1 MKVTKHL
8 FIAFVLA
15 ALTLTACHNDDEKP
29 GFNTLPEGAV
39 HITADIEGVQ
49 TRAPQ
54 LDADGEGSFEPTDE
68 WGMYTF
74 TGDATSPAYSNKNI
88 TYKADNSNPLYWK
101 DLSETEAVTFS
112 AYYPRITE
120 TIVDPAA
127 YMYMPQILN
136 NADDL
141 LHATA
146 TASKGETVALT
157 FKHLMHRL
165 VVKLIAGEG
174 MIGADL
180 SSALINSATKD
191 NAPTMFSGVEV
202 NLLTGAVNYSSATGA
217 VAFSNEGSG
226 YADWKVAPQDLTAGA
241 EWLRIKVGDDTWYY
255 NVPADLNTAEPGN
268 QTRLE
273 SGKRLTLNLTLKKDQ
288 QTGKTEVELTASEIS
303 GWGDGGTITDE
314 VAIGGATSGVT
325 TYEALLAALKT
336 GGTSADAPT
345 LITLG
350 SDITI
355 PAGGDLFNTPSMTD
369 NGYFKIDGGGHTLTW
384 EQGSYYF
391 LGNANPTDDAVYI
404 ELANINLV
412 QQDMYMG
419 AVICMY
425 NGKITLSGNVTLNGG
440 GMIMVYGKESVLEL
454 GDGCELSYATG
465 SSLCASIVNGATLV
479 LNGGTTAVGAYIE
492 LTCNLAS
499 LVSYPLISV
508 PKALTGD
515 VHLYLGLPG
524 VTPIAQGIGGYQLT
538 QTDCD
543 WLKVNP
549 ESVVSLYGE
558 QTRKYGD
565 KFELYLA
572 SENGQIK
579 LRRKNL
585 PSGISG
591 NIDMTGMIAEEAKA
605 AIEDALDAEFTE
617 LKLTGELSK
626 IGMGGNWGT
635 FANNP
640 RITKCDLSGVTGWGT
655 PATLPER
662 AFLNCTA
669 LQGVVLP
676 NDVQVIGV
684 NAFYGCASLTAVN
697 LLQVTRIEQ
706 GAFRGCASL
715 EALTLDN
722 VAAIGLEAFFG
733 CASLQALE
741 LPKCTKF
748 ANYIV
753 TGCSSLTRIEVT
765 AVGNI
770 VHIEEDDRDIEHY
783 AVFHNRTP
791 VHSGENAFNPAKCD
805 LMLNAD
811 KHPDTG
817 AALPKATANGE
828 WTIGA
833 NAHFM
838 KWKSI
843 AFQQ

>member
-1 MKVTKHL
+1 MMKNNLFLLALATLLLVSCNKDKGNHL
-8 FIAFVLA
+8 E
-15 ALTLTACHNDDEKP
+15 DDD
-29 GFNTLPEGAV
+29 NV
-39 HITADIEGVQ
+39 VQITASIDGTADGGTVSAG
-49 TRAPQ
+49 RATV
-54 LDADGEGSFEPTDE
+54 DNDGEGTFDPGDT
-68 WGMYTF
+68 WGLYAYT
-74 TGDATSPAYSNKNI
+74 TEGDYMNANTE
-88 TYKADNSNPLYWK
+88 YKYEETILYWK

-112 AYYPRITE
+112 AHYPRITE
-120 TIVDPAA
+120 EIADPAA
-127 YMYMPQILN
+127 YIYKPWN
-136 NADDL
+136 HTDDL

-165 VVKLIAGEG
+165 VVNLIAGDGMEG
-174 MIGADL
+174 VDL
-180 SSALINSATKD
+180 SSALINSAARD
-191 NAPTMFSGVEV
+191 GMPTMLLGVEV
-202 NLLTGAVNYSSATGA
+202 NLLTGAESYNSTTDGINL
-217 VAFSNEGSG
+217 SNGFNG
-226 YADWKVAPQDLTAGA
+226 NADWIVAPQDLTAGE
-241 EWLRIKVGDDTWYY
+241 EWLKITVSKDGNEDVWYY
-255 NVPADLNTAEPGN
+255 HVPADLNTAEPGN

-303 GWGDGGTITDE
+303 GWGDGGTVTDE
-314 VAIGGATSGVT
+314 VAIGGAASGVT

-345 LITLG
+345 LVTLG

-355 PAGGDLFNTPSMTD
+355 PAGGDYNTPSMTD

-384 EQGSYYF
+384 EQGSCYF
-391 LGNANPTDDAVYI
+391 LGNVNPTANAVYI
-404 ELANINLV
+404 EFANINLV
-412 QQDMYMG
+412 QQDVYMG

-425 NGKITLSGNVTLNGG
+425 NGKITLSGNVTLNGD
-440 GMIMVYGKESVLEL
+440 GMIMAVGKEAALEL
-454 GDGCELSYATG
+454 GDGCELSYETG

-479 LNGGTTAVGAYIE
+479 LNGGTTAAGAYIE

-524 VTPIAQGIGGYQLT
+524 VIPIAQGTGGYQLT

-572 SENGQIK
+572 SKDSQIK

-591 NIDMTGMIAEEAKA
+591 NINMTGMTAEEAKA

-655 PATLPER
+655 PVTLPER
-662 AFLNCTA
+662 AFLNCPA
-669 LQGVVLP
+669 LQEVVLP
-676 NDVQVIGV
+676 NDVQVIGE

-697 LLQVTRIEQ
+697 LSQVTRIEQ
-706 GAFRGCASL
+706 RAFRGCTSL

-733 CASLQALE
+733 CVSLQTLK

-765 AVGNI
+765 AAGNI
-770 VHIEEDDRDIEHY
+770 VHIEDGDDIEHY
-783 AVFHNRTP
+783 GVFDNRTS

-805 LMLNAD
+805 LVLNAD

-817 AALPKATANGE
+817 VALPKATANGE
-828 WTIGA
+828 WTI
-833 NAHFM
+833 FM

-843 AFQQ
+843 TFQQ

>member
-1 MKVTKHL
+1 MKTAKHL
-8 FIAFVLA
+8 VVAIGLITLA
-15 ALTLTACHNDDEKP
+15 LTACHNDDEIP
-29 GFNTLPEGAV
+29 GINTLPEGAV
-39 HITADIEGVQ
+39 HITTDIEGVQ

-54 LDADGEGSFEPTDE
+54 LDDDGAGSFEPTDE

-74 TGDATSPAYSNKNI
+74 TGDATSPTYSNENI

-101 DLSETEAVTFS
+101 DLSETETVTFS
-112 AYYPRITE
+112 AYYLRITDE
-120 TIVDPAA
+120 IADPTA
-127 YMYMPQILN
+127 YLYVPEAWKYN
-136 NADDL
+136 KDDL

-174 MIGADL
+174 MAGADL

-202 NLLTGAVNYSSATGA
+202 NLLTGAVDYGSATGA
-217 VAFSNEGSG
+217 VALSNGGSG
-226 YADWKVAPQDLTAGA
+226 YADWKVAPQDLSAGA
-241 EWLRIKVGDDTWYY
+241 EWLKITVGEDVWYY
-255 NVPADLNTAEPGN
+255 NVPADLNTADPGN

-273 SGKRLTLNLTLKKDQ
+273 SGKRLTLKLTLKKDQ

-303 GWGDGGTITDE
+303 GWGDGGTVTDE
-314 VAIGGATSGVT
+314 VAIGGAASGVT

-336 GGTSADAPT
+336 GGASADAPT
-345 LITLG
+345 LVTLG

-355 PAGGDLFNTPSMTD
+355 PAGGDYNTPSMTD

-391 LGNANPTDDAVYI
+391 LGNINTINDAVYI
-404 ELANINLV
+404 EFANINLV
-412 QQDMYMG
+412 QQDLYMG

-440 GMIMVYGKESVLEL
+440 SMIMAVGKEAVLEL
-454 GDGCELSYATG
+454 GDGCELSYETG
-465 SSLCASIVNGATLV
+465 SSLCASVVNGATLV
-479 LNGGTTAVGAYIE
+479 LNGGTTVAGAYIE
-492 LTCNLAS
+492 LTCNLSS
-499 LVSYPLISV
+499 LVPYPLISV
-508 PKALTGD
+508 SKALTGD
-515 VHLYLGLPG
+515 VHLRLGLSS
-524 VTPIAQGIGGYQLT
+524 VTPIAQGTGGYQLT
-538 QTDCD
+538 EADCD
-543 WLKVNP
+543 RLKVNP

-558 QTRKYGD
+558 QVRVYGD

-572 SENGQIK
+572 SEDSQIK

-591 NIDMTGMIAEEAKA
+591 NIDVTGMTVEEAKA
-605 AIEDALDAEFTE
+605 AIENALDAEFTE

-640 RITKCDLSGVTGWGT
+640 RITKCDLSRVTGWGT

-662 AFLNCTA
+662 TFLNCTA
-669 LQGVVLP
+669 LQEVLLP

-697 LLQVTRIEQ
+697 LSQVTRIEQ
-706 GAFRGCASL
+706 RAFRGCVLL

-733 CASLQALE
+733 CASLQTLK
-741 LPKCTKF
+741 LPKCTKL

-765 AVGNI
+765 AAGNI

-805 LMLNAD
+805 LVLNAD

-828 WTIGA
+828 WTITA
-833 NAHFM
+833 DAHFM

-843 AFQQ
+843 TFQQ

>member
-1 MKVTKHL
+1 MKTTKHL
-8 FIAFVLA
+8 LA
-15 ALTLTACHNDDEKP
+15 AIGLIALALVACHNDDEMS
-29 GFNTLPEGAV
+29 GINTLPEGAV
-39 HITADIEGVQ
+39 HVTAGIEEVQ

-54 LDADGEGSFEPTDE
+54 LDADGAGSFDPADE

-74 TGDATSPAYSNKNI
+74 TGDVLSPTYSNENI
-88 TYKADNSNPLYWK
+88 TYKADNSNPLYWR
-101 DLSETEAVTFS
+101 DLSETETVTFS

-120 TIVDPAA
+120 TIDNPAA
-127 YMYMPQILN
+127 YMYMPQAWN
-136 NADDL
+136 HTDDL
-141 LHATA
+141 LHAIA

-165 VVKLIAGEG
+165 VVNLITGDG
-174 MIGADL
+174 MEGADL
-180 SSALINSATKD
+180 SSALINSSAKD
-191 NAPTMFSGVEV
+191 NTATMFACVEV
-202 NLLTGAVNYSSATGA
+202 NLLNGAVNYDRVSDAVMLSNGGA
-217 VAFSNEGSG
+217 AKS
-226 YADWKVAPQDLTAGA
+226 DWKVAPQDLTAGA
-241 EWLRIKVGDDTWYY
+241 EWLRIKVGEDTWYY
-255 NVPADLNTAEPGN
+255 SVPAKLNNNPDHP
-268 QTRLE
+268 TRLE
-273 SGKRLTLNLTLKKDQ
+273 SGKRLTLNLMLKKDQ

-314 VAIGGATSGVT
+314 VVIGGATSGVT

-345 LITLG
+345 LVTLSG
-350 SDITI
+350 DITI
-355 PAGGDLFNTPSMTD
+355 PAGGDYNTPSMTN

-384 EQGSYYF
+384 EKGSYYF
-391 LGNANPTDDAVYI
+391 LGNVNTTDDAVYI
-404 ELANINLV
+404 ELGNINLV
-412 QQDMYMG
+412 QQDLYMG

-425 NGKITLSGNVTLNGG
+425 NGKIALSGNVTLNGG
-440 GMIMVYGKESVLEL
+440 DMIMVVGKESVLEL
-454 GDGCELSYATG
+454 GDGSELSYATG
-465 SSLCASIVNGATLV
+465 SSLCASVMNGATLV
-479 LNGGTTAVGAYIE
+479 LNGGTTATETYID
-492 LTCNLAS
+492 LGYNLAS

-508 PKALTGD
+508 SKALTGD
-515 VHLYLGLPG
+515 VHLRLGLSG
-524 VTPIAQGIGGYQLT
+524 VTPIAQGTGGYQLT

-543 WLKVNP
+543 RLKVNP

-558 QTRKYGD
+558 QMRKYGD

-572 SENGQIK
+572 SEDSQIK

-591 NIDMTGMIAEEAKA
+591 NIDMTGMTAEGVKS
-605 AIEDALDAEFTE
+605 AIEDALDAEYTE

-640 RITKCDLSGVTGWGT
+640 RITKCDLSEVTGWGT

-662 AFLNCTA
+662 TFLNCTA
-669 LQGVVLP
+669 LQEVVLP

-684 NAFYGCASLTAVN
+684 NAFYGCAALTTVN
-697 LLQVTRIEQ
+697 LSQVTRIEQ
-706 GAFRGCASL
+706 RAFRGCTSL

-722 VAAIGLEAFFG
+722 VVAIDLEAFFG

-765 AVGNI
+765 AAGNI
-770 VHIEEDDRDIEHY
+770 VGIEDDDDIEHY
-783 AVFHNRTP
+783 GVFHNRTP
-791 VHSGENAFNPAKCD
+791 VHSGENAFNSAKCD
-805 LMLNAD
+805 LVLNAD
-811 KHPDTG
+811 KHPDAG
-817 AALPKATANGE
+817 VALPKATANGE

-833 NAHFM
+833 DAHFM

-843 AFQQ
+843 TFQQ

>member
-1 MKVTKHL
+1 MN
-8 FIAFVLA
+8 A
-15 ALTLTACHNDDEKP
+15 
-29 GFNTLPEGAV
+29 NTE
-39 HITADIEGVQ
+39 
-49 TRAPQ
+49 
-54 LDADGEGSFEPTDE
+54 
-68 WGMYTF
+68 
-74 TGDATSPAYSNKNI
+74 
-88 TYKADNSNPLYWK
+88 YKYEETILYWK

-112 AYYPRITE
+112 AHYPRITE
-120 TIVDPAA
+120 EIADPAA
-127 YMYMPQILN
+127 YIYKPWN
-136 NADDL
+136 HTDDL

-165 VVKLIAGEG
+165 VVNLIAGDG
-174 MIGADL
+174 MDGVDL
-180 SSALINSATKD
+180 SSALINSAARD
-191 NAPTMFSGVEV
+191 GMPTMLLGVEV
-202 NLLTGAVNYSSATGA
+202 NLLTGAVSYNSTTDGINL
-217 VAFSNEGSG
+217 SNGFNG
-226 YADWKVAPQDLTAGA
+226 NADWIVAPQDLTAGE
-241 EWLRIKVGDDTWYY
+241 EWLKITVSKDGNEDVWYY
-255 NVPADLNTAEPGN
+255 HVPADLNTAEPGN

-303 GWGDGGTITDE
+303 GWGDGGTVTDE
-314 VAIGGATSGVT
+314 VAIGGAASGVT

-345 LITLG
+345 LVTLG

-355 PAGGDLFNTPSMTD
+355 PAGGDYNTPSMTD

-384 EQGSYYF
+384 EQGSCYF
-391 LGNANPTDDAVYI
+391 LGNVNPTANAVYI
-404 ELANINLV
+404 EFANINLV
-412 QQDMYMG
+412 QQDVYMG

-425 NGKITLSGNVTLNGG
+425 NGKITLSGNVTLNGD
-440 GMIMVYGKESVLEL
+440 GMIMAVGKEAALEL
-454 GDGCELSYATG
+454 GDGCELSYETG

-479 LNGGTTAVGAYIE
+479 LNGGTTAAGAYIE

-524 VTPIAQGIGGYQLT
+524 VIPIAQGTGGYQLT

-572 SENGQIK
+572 SKDSQIK

-591 NIDMTGMIAEEAKA
+591 NINMTGMTAEEAKA

-655 PATLPER
+655 PVTLPER
-662 AFLNCTA
+662 AFLNCPA
-669 LQGVVLP
+669 LQEVVLP
-676 NDVQVIGV
+676 NDVQVIGE

-697 LLQVTRIEQ
+697 LSQVTRIEQ
-706 GAFRGCASL
+706 RAFRGCTSL

-733 CASLQALE
+733 CVSLQTLK

-765 AVGNI
+765 AAGNI
-770 VHIEEDDRDIEHY
+770 VHIEDGDDIEHY
-783 AVFHNRTP
+783 GVFDNRTS

-805 LMLNAD
+805 LVLNAD

-817 AALPKATANGE
+817 VALPKATANGE
-828 WTIGA
+828 WTI
-833 NAHFM
+833 FM

-843 AFQQ
+843 TFQQ

>member
-1 MKVTKHL
+1 MMKNNLFLLALATLLLVSCNKDKGNHL
-8 FIAFVLA
+8 E
-15 ALTLTACHNDDEKP
+15 DDD
-29 GFNTLPEGAV
+29 NV
-39 HITADIEGVQ
+39 VQITASIDGTADGGTVSAG
-49 TRAPQ
+49 RATV
-54 LDADGEGSFEPTDE
+54 DNDGEGTFDPGDT
-68 WGMYTF
+68 WGLYAYT
-74 TGDATSPAYSNKNI
+74 TEGDYMNANTE
-88 TYKADNSNPLYWK
+88 YKYEETILYWK

-112 AYYPRITE
+112 AHYPRITE
-120 TIVDPAA
+120 EIADPAA
-127 YMYMPQILN
+127 YIYKPWN
-136 NADDL
+136 HTDDL

-165 VVKLIAGEG
+165 VVNLIAGDGMEG
-174 MIGADL
+174 VDL
-180 SSALINSATKD
+180 SSALINSAARD
-191 NAPTMFSGVEV
+191 GMPTMLLGVEV
-202 NLLTGAVNYSSATGA
+202 NLLTGAVSYNSTTDGINL
-217 VAFSNEGSG
+217 SNGFNG
-226 YADWKVAPQDLTAGA
+226 NADWIVAPQDLTAGE
-241 EWLRIKVGDDTWYY
+241 EWLKITVSKDGNEDVWYY
-255 NVPADLNTAEPGN
+255 HVPADLNTAEPGN

-303 GWGDGGTITDE
+303 GWGDGGTVTDE
-314 VAIGGATSGVT
+314 VAIGGAASGVT

-345 LITLG
+345 LVTLG

-355 PAGGDLFNTPSMTD
+355 PAGGDYNTPSMTD

-384 EQGSYYF
+384 EQGSCYF
-391 LGNANPTDDAVYI
+391 LGNVNPTANAVYI
-404 ELANINLV
+404 EFANINLV
-412 QQDMYMG
+412 QQDVYMG

-425 NGKITLSGNVTLNGG
+425 NGKITLSGNVTLNGD
-440 GMIMVYGKESVLEL
+440 GMIMAVGKEAALEL
-454 GDGCELSYATG
+454 GDGCELSYETG

-479 LNGGTTAVGAYIE
+479 LNGGTTAAGAYIE

-524 VTPIAQGIGGYQLT
+524 VIPIAQGTGGYQLT

-572 SENGQIK
+572 SKDSQIK

-591 NIDMTGMIAEEAKA
+591 NINMTGMTAEEAKA

-655 PATLPER
+655 PVTLPER
-662 AFLNCTA
+662 AFLNCPA
-669 LQGVVLP
+669 LQEVVLP
-676 NDVQVIGV
+676 NDVQVIGE

-697 LLQVTRIEQ
+697 LSQVTRIEQ
-706 GAFRGCASL
+706 RAFRGCTSL

-733 CASLQALE
+733 CVSLQTLK
-741 LPKCTKF
+741 LPKCTKC

-765 AVGNI
+765 AAGNI
-770 VHIEEDDRDIEHY
+770 VHIEDGDDIEHY
-783 AVFHNRTP
+783 GVFDNRTS

-805 LMLNAD
+805 LVLNAD

-817 AALPKATANGE
+817 VALPKATANGE
-828 WTIGA
+828 WTI
-833 NAHFM
+833 FM

-843 AFQQ
+843 TFQQ

>member
-1 MKVTKHL
+1 MMKNNLFLLALATLLLVSCNKDKGNHL
-8 FIAFVLA
+8 E
-15 ALTLTACHNDDEKP
+15 DDD
-29 GFNTLPEGAV
+29 NV
-39 HITADIEGVQ
+39 VQITASIDGTADGGTVSAG
-49 TRAPQ
+49 RATV
-54 LDADGEGSFEPTDE
+54 DNDGEGTFDPGDT
-68 WGMYTF
+68 WGLYAYT
-74 TGDATSPAYSNKNI
+74 TEGDYMNANTE
-88 TYKADNSNPLYWK
+88 YKYEETILYWK

-112 AYYPRITE
+112 AHYPRITE
-120 TIVDPAA
+120 EIVDPAA
-127 YMYMPQILN
+127 YIYKPWN
-136 NADDL
+136 HTDDL

-165 VVKLIAGEG
+165 VVNLIAGDGMEG
-174 MIGADL
+174 VDL
-180 SSALINSATKD
+180 SSALINSAARD
-191 NAPTMFSGVEV
+191 GMPTMLLGVEV
-202 NLLTGAVNYSSATGA
+202 NLLTGAVSYNSTTDGINL
-217 VAFSNEGSG
+217 SNGFNG
-226 YADWKVAPQDLTAGA
+226 NADWIVAPQDLTAGE
-241 EWLRIKVGDDTWYY
+241 EWLKITVSKDGNEDVWYY
-255 NVPADLNTAEPGN
+255 HVPADLNTAEPGN

-303 GWGDGGTITDE
+303 GWGDGGTVTDE
-314 VAIGGATSGVT
+314 VAIGGAASGVT

-345 LITLG
+345 LVTLG

-355 PAGGDLFNTPSMTD
+355 PAGGDYNTPSMTD

-384 EQGSYYF
+384 EQGSCYF
-391 LGNANPTDDAVYI
+391 LGNVNPTANAVYI
-404 ELANINLV
+404 EFANINLV
-412 QQDMYMG
+412 QQDVYMG

-425 NGKITLSGNVTLNGG
+425 NGKITLSGNVTLNGD
-440 GMIMVYGKESVLEL
+440 GMIMAVGKEAALEL
-454 GDGCELSYATG
+454 GDGCELSYETG

-479 LNGGTTAVGAYIE
+479 LNGGTTAAGAYIE

-524 VTPIAQGIGGYQLT
+524 VIPIAQGTGGYQLT

-572 SENGQIK
+572 SKDSQIK

-591 NIDMTGMIAEEAKA
+591 NINMTGMTAEEAKA

-655 PATLPER
+655 PVTLPER
-662 AFLNCTA
+662 AFLNCPA
-669 LQGVVLP
+669 LQEVVLP
-676 NDVQVIGV
+676 NDVQVIGE

-697 LLQVTRIEQ
+697 LSQVTRIEQ
-706 GAFRGCASL
+706 RAFRGCTSL

-733 CASLQALE
+733 CVSLQTLK

-765 AVGNI
+765 AAGNI
-770 VHIEEDDRDIEHY
+770 VHIEDGDDIEHY
-783 AVFHNRTP
+783 GVFDNRTS

-805 LMLNAD
+805 LVLNAD

-817 AALPKATANGE
+817 VALPKATANGE
-828 WTIGA
+828 WTI
-833 NAHFM
+833 FM

-843 AFQQ
+843 TFQQ

>member
-1 MKVTKHL
+1 MMKNNLFLLALATLLLVSCNKDKGNHL
-8 FIAFVLA
+8 E
-15 ALTLTACHNDDEKP
+15 DDD
-29 GFNTLPEGAV
+29 NV
-39 HITADIEGVQ
+39 VQITASIDGTADGGTVSAG
-49 TRAPQ
+49 RATV
-54 LDADGEGSFEPTDE
+54 DNDGEGTFDPGDT
-68 WGMYTF
+68 WGLYTY
-74 TGDATSPAYSNKNI
+74 TTKGDYMNANTE
-88 TYKADNSNPLYWK
+88 YKYEETILYWK

-112 AYYPRITE
+112 AYYPHITE
-120 TIVDPAA
+120 EIADPEA
-127 YMYMPQILN
+127 YIYKPWN
-136 NADDL
+136 HTDDL

-165 VVKLIAGEG
+165 VVNLIAGEG
-174 MIGADL
+174 MEGVDL
-180 SSALINSATKD
+180 SSALINSMARD
-191 NAPTMFSGVEV
+191 GMPTMLLGVEV
-202 NLLTGAVNYSSATGA
+202 NLLTGAVSYNSTTDGINL
-217 VAFSNEGSG
+217 SNGFNG
-226 YADWKVAPQDLTAGA
+226 NADWIVAPQDLTAGE
-241 EWLRIKVGDDTWYY
+241 EWLKITVSKDGNEDVWYY
-255 NVPADLNTAEPGN
+255 HVPADLNTAEPGN

-273 SGKRLTLNLTLKKDQ
+273 SGKRLTLNLTLKKNQ

-314 VAIGGATSGVT
+314 VAIGGDASGVT

-336 GGTSADAPT
+336 GGASADAPT
-345 LITLG
+345 LVTLG
-350 SDITI
+350 SNITI
-355 PAGGDLFNTPSMTD
+355 PAGGDYNTPSMTD

-391 LGNANPTDDAVYI
+391 LGNANATPNAVYI
-404 ELANINLV
+404 EFANINLV
-412 QQDMYMG
+412 QQDLYMG

-440 GMIMVYGKESVLEL
+440 GMIMAVGKESALEL
-454 GDGCELSYATG
+454 GDGSELSYATG
-465 SSLCASIVNGATLV
+465 SSLCASVMNGATLV
-479 LNGGTTAVGAYIE
+479 LNGGTIAAGTYID
-492 LTCNLAS
+492 LGYNLAS

-508 PKALTGD
+508 SKALTGD

-524 VTPIAQGIGGYQLT
+524 VTPIAQGTGGYQLT

-543 WLKVNP
+543 RLKVNP
-549 ESVVSLYGE
+549 ESMVSLYGE

-572 SENGQIK
+572 SEDRQIK

-585 PSGISG
+585 PPGISG
-591 NIDMTGMIAEEAKA
+591 NINMTGMTAEEAKA
-605 AIEDALDAEFTE
+605 AIENALDAEFTE

-669 LQGVVLP
+669 LQEVVLP
-676 NDVQVIGV
+676 NDVQVIGE

-697 LLQVTRIEQ
+697 LSQVTRIEQ
-706 GAFRGCASL
+706 RAFRGCVLL

-733 CASLQALE
+733 CASLQTLK

-765 AVGNI
+765 AAGNI
-770 VHIEEDDRDIEHY
+770 VHIEDGDDIEHY
-783 AVFHNRTP
+783 AVFLNRTP

-805 LMLNAD
+805 LVLNAD

-828 WTIGA
+828 WTITA
-833 NAHFM
+833 DAHFM

>member
-1 MKVTKHL
+1 MKIIKRNIYL
-8 FIAFVLA
+8 IALLSA
-15 ALTLTACHNDDEKP
+15 ALLLTACHNDDMP
-29 GFNTLPEGAV
+29 GGNTLPEGAV
-39 HITADIEGVQ
+39 HITANVEGVQ

-54 LDADGEGSFEPTDE
+54 LDTDGEGTFTSDDL

-74 TGDATSPAYSNKNI
+74 TGDVTSPAFSNENI
-88 TYKADNSNPLYWK
+88 DYQADNSNPLYWK
-101 DLSETEAVTFS
+101 DLSETETVTFS

-120 TIVDPAA
+120 DIADPTACLYVPEA
-127 YMYMPQILN
+127 WKYN
-136 NADDL
+136 KDDL

-146 TASKGETVALT
+146 TASKGKTVALT

-174 MIGADL
+174 MTGADL

-191 NAPTMFSGVEV
+191 DAPTMFSGVEV
-202 NLLTGAVNYSSATGA
+202 NLLTGEVNYGSATSA
-217 VAFSNEGSG
+217 VTFSNGGSG

-241 EWLRIKVGDDTWYY
+241 KWLRITVGEDVWYY
-255 NVPADLNTAEPGN
+255 DVPADLNTTEPGN

-273 SGKRLTLNLTLKKDQ
+273 SGKRLTLNLTLKKNQ
-288 QTGKTEVELTASEIS
+288 QTGKTEVELTSGAIS
-303 GWGDGGTITDE
+303 GWGDSDPITDE
-314 VAIGGATSGVT
+314 VVIGGTTSGVT
-325 TYEALLAALKT
+325 TYEALLEALKT
-336 GGTSADAPT
+336 GGASADAPT
-345 LITLG
+345 LVTLG

-355 PAGGDLFNTPSMTD
+355 PAGGDYNTPSMTD

-384 EQGSYYF
+384 EQGSNYF
-391 LGNANPTDDAVYI
+391 FGNITTAKAVYI
-404 ELANINLV
+404 EFANINLV
-412 QQDMYMG
+412 QQDVYMG
-419 AVICMY
+419 AVICVY

-440 GMIMVYGKESVLEL
+440 GMILVSGKEAALEL
-454 GDGCELSYATG
+454 GDGCELSYTTG
-465 SSLCASIVNGATLV
+465 SSLCASVWNGATLV
-479 LNGGTTAVGAYIE
+479 LNGGTTAAGTYIE
-492 LTCNLAS
+492 LGYNLAS

-508 PKALTGD
+508 SKTLTGD
-515 VHLYLGLPG
+515 VHLRLGLPG
-524 VTPIAQGIGGYQLT
+524 VTPIAQGTDGYQLT

-543 WLKVNP
+543 RLKVSP

-558 QTRKYGD
+558 QTRVYGD

-572 SENGQIK
+572 PEDGQIK

-591 NIDMTGMIAEEAKA
+591 NIDMTGMTVEEAKA
-605 AIEDALDAEFTE
+605 AIENALDAEFTE
-617 LKLTGELSK
+617 FKLTGELSK

-640 RITKCDLSGVTGWGT
+640 RITKCDLSGVTGWGI

-669 LQGVVLP
+669 LQEVVLP

-706 GAFRGCASL
+706 GAFRGCISL
-715 EALTLDN
+715 DALTLDN

-733 CASLQALE
+733 CASLQTLE

-765 AVGNI
+765 AAGNI

-783 AVFHNRTP
+783 AVFLNRTS
-791 VHSGENAFNPAKCD
+791 VHFGENAFNPAKCD
-805 LMLNAD
+805 LVLNAD

-817 AALPKATANGE
+817 VALPKATTNGE
-828 WTIGA
+828 WTLGA
-833 NAHFM
+833 DARFM

-843 AFQQ
+843 AFRQ

>member
-1 MKVTKHL
+1 MMKNNLFLLALATLLLVSCNKDKGNHL
-8 FIAFVLA
+8 E
-15 ALTLTACHNDDEKP
+15 DDY
-29 GFNTLPEGAV
+29 NV
-39 HITADIEGVQ
+39 VQITASIDGTADGGTVSAG
-49 TRAPQ
+49 RATV
-54 LDADGEGSFEPTDE
+54 DNDGEGTFDPGDT
-68 WGMYTF
+68 WGLYAYT
-74 TGDATSPAYSNKNI
+74 TEGDYMNANTE
-88 TYKADNSNPLYWK
+88 YKYEETILYWK

-112 AYYPRITE
+112 AHYPRITE
-120 TIVDPAA
+120 EIADPAA
-127 YMYMPQILN
+127 YIYKPWN
-136 NADDL
+136 HTDDL

-165 VVKLIAGEG
+165 VVNLIAGDGMEG
-174 MIGADL
+174 VDL
-180 SSALINSATKD
+180 SSALINSAARD
-191 NAPTMFSGVEV
+191 GMPTMLLGVEV
-202 NLLTGAVNYSSATGA
+202 NLLTGAVSYNSTTDGINL
-217 VAFSNEGSG
+217 SNGFNG
-226 YADWKVAPQDLTAGA
+226 NADWIVAPQDLTAGE
-241 EWLRIKVGDDTWYY
+241 EWLKITVSKDGNEDVWYY
-255 NVPADLNTAEPGN
+255 HVPADLNTAEPGN

-303 GWGDGGTITDE
+303 GWGDGGTVTDE
-314 VAIGGATSGVT
+314 VAIGGAASGVT

-345 LITLG
+345 LVTLG

-355 PAGGDLFNTPSMTD
+355 PAGGDYNTPSMTD

-384 EQGSYYF
+384 EQGSCYF
-391 LGNANPTDDAVYI
+391 LGNVNPTANAVYI
-404 ELANINLV
+404 EFANINLV
-412 QQDMYMG
+412 QQDVYMG

-425 NGKITLSGNVTLNGG
+425 NGKITLSGNVTLNGD
-440 GMIMVYGKESVLEL
+440 GMIMAVGKEAALEL
-454 GDGCELSYATG
+454 GDGCELSYETG

-479 LNGGTTAVGAYIE
+479 LNGGTTAAGAYIE

-524 VTPIAQGIGGYQLT
+524 VIPIAQGTGGYQLT

-572 SENGQIK
+572 SKDSQIK

-591 NIDMTGMIAEEAKA
+591 NINMTGMTAEEAKA

-655 PATLPER
+655 PVTLPER
-662 AFLNCTA
+662 AFLNCPA
-669 LQGVVLP
+669 LQEVVLP
-676 NDVQVIGV
+676 NDVQVIGE

-697 LLQVTRIEQ
+697 LSQVTRIEQ
-706 GAFRGCASL
+706 RAFRGCTSL

-733 CASLQALE
+733 CVSLQTLK

-765 AVGNI
+765 AAGNI
-770 VHIEEDDRDIEHY
+770 VHIEDGDDIEHY
-783 AVFHNRTP
+783 GVFDNRTS

-805 LMLNAD
+805 LVLNAD

-817 AALPKATANGE
+817 VALPKATANGE
-828 WTIGA
+828 WTI
-833 NAHFM
+833 FM

-843 AFQQ
+843 TFQQ

>member
-1 MKVTKHL
+1 MMKNNL
-8 FIAFVLA
+8 FLLA
-15 ALTLTACHNDDEKP
+15 LATLLLASCNKDKGNHPEQDD
-29 GFNTLPEGAV
+29 NV
-39 HITADIEGVQ
+39 VQITASIDGTADGGTVSAG
-49 TRAPQ
+49 RATV
-54 LDADGEGSFEPTDE
+54 DNDGEGTFDPGDT
-68 WGMYTF
+68 WGLYTY
-74 TGDATSPAYSNKNI
+74 TTKGDYMNANTE
-88 TYKADNSNPLYWK
+88 YKYEETILYWEE
-101 DLSETEAVTFS
+101 LSETETVTFS
-112 AYYPRITE
+112 AYYPHITE
-120 TIVDPAA
+120 EIADPTACLYVPEA
-127 YMYMPQILN
+127 WKYN
-136 NADDL
+136 KDDL

-174 MIGADL
+174 MAGADL

-202 NLLTGAVNYSSATGA
+202 NLLTGEVDYGSATGA
-217 VAFSNEGSG
+217 VAFSNGGSG

-241 EWLRIKVGDDTWYY
+241 EWLKITVGEDVWYY
-255 NVPADLNTAEPGN
+255 HVPADLNTAEPGN

-273 SGKRLTLNLTLKKDQ
+273 SGKRLTLNLTLKKNQ

-303 GWGDGGTITDE
+303 GWGDGGTISDE
-314 VAIGGATSGVT
+314 VAIGGAASGVT

-336 GGTSADAPT
+336 GDASADAPT
-345 LITLG
+345 LVTLG

-355 PAGGDLFNTPSMTD
+355 PAGGDYNTPSMTD

-391 LGNANPTDDAVYI
+391 LGNANATPNAVYI
-404 ELANINLV
+404 EFANINLV
-412 QQDMYMG
+412 QQDVYMG

-440 GMIMVYGKESVLEL
+440 GMIMAVGKDAALEL
-454 GDGCELSYATG
+454 GDGSELSYATG

-479 LNGGTTAVGAYIE
+479 LNGGTTAAGAYIE

-508 PKALTGD
+508 SKALTGD

-524 VTPIAQGIGGYQLT
+524 VTPIAQGTGGYQLT
-538 QTDCD
+538 EADCD
-543 WLKVNP
+543 RLKVNP

-572 SENGQIK
+572 SKDRQIK

-585 PSGISG
+585 PPGISG
-591 NIDMTGMIAEEAKA
+591 NINMTGMTAEEAKA

-640 RITKCDLSGVTGWGT
+640 RITKCDFSEVTDWGT

-662 AFLNCTA
+662 TFLNCTA
-669 LQGVVLP
+669 LQKVVLP

-706 GAFRGCASL
+706 GAFRGCVSL
-715 EALTLDN
+715 ETLTLDN

-765 AVGNI
+765 AAGNI
-770 VHIEEDDRDIEHY
+770 VHIEDGDDIEHY
-783 AVFHNRTP
+783 AVFLNRTS
-791 VHSGENAFNPAKCD
+791 VHSGENAFNPVKCD
-805 LMLNAD
+805 LVLNAD

-817 AALPKATANGE
+817 AALPKATASGE

-843 AFQQ
+843 TFLQ

>member
-1 MKVTKHL
+1 MMKNNLFLLALATLLLVSCNKDKGNHL
-8 FIAFVLA
+8 E
-15 ALTLTACHNDDEKP
+15 DDD
-29 GFNTLPEGAV
+29 NV
-39 HITADIEGVQ
+39 VQITASIDGTADGGTVSAG
-49 TRAPQ
+49 RATV
-54 LDADGEGSFEPTDE
+54 DNDGEGTFDPGDT
-68 WGMYTF
+68 WGLYAYT
-74 TGDATSPAYSNKNI
+74 TEGDYMNANTE
-88 TYKADNSNPLYWK
+88 YKYEETILYWK

-112 AYYPRITE
+112 AHYPRITE
-120 TIVDPAA
+120 EIADPAA
-127 YMYMPQILN
+127 YIYKPWN
-136 NADDL
+136 HTDDL

-165 VVKLIAGEG
+165 VVNLIAGDGMEG
-174 MIGADL
+174 VDL
-180 SSALINSATKD
+180 SSALINSAARD
-191 NAPTMFSGVEV
+191 GMPTMLLGVEV
-202 NLLTGAVNYSSATGA
+202 NLLTGAVSYNSTTDGINL
-217 VAFSNEGSG
+217 SNGFNG
-226 YADWKVAPQDLTAGA
+226 NADWIVAPQDLTAGE
-241 EWLRIKVGDDTWYY
+241 EWLKITVSKDGNEDVWYY
-255 NVPADLNTAEPGN
+255 HVPADLNTAEPGN

-303 GWGDGGTITDE
+303 GWGDGGTVTDE
-314 VAIGGATSGVT
+314 VAIGGAASGVT
-325 TYEALLAALKT
+325 TYETLLAALKT

-345 LITLG
+345 LVTLG

-355 PAGGDLFNTPSMTD
+355 PAGGDYNTPSMTD

-384 EQGSYYF
+384 EQGSCYF
-391 LGNANPTDDAVYI
+391 LGNVNPTANAVYI
-404 ELANINLV
+404 EFANINLV
-412 QQDMYMG
+412 QQDVYMG

-425 NGKITLSGNVTLNGG
+425 NGKITLSGNVTLNGD
-440 GMIMVYGKESVLEL
+440 GMIMAVGKEAALEL
-454 GDGCELSYATG
+454 GDGCELSYETG

-479 LNGGTTAVGAYIE
+479 LNGGTTAAGAYIE

-524 VTPIAQGIGGYQLT
+524 VIPIAQGTGGYQLT

-572 SENGQIK
+572 SKDSQIK

-591 NIDMTGMIAEEAKA
+591 NINMTGMTAEEAKA

-655 PATLPER
+655 PVTLPER
-662 AFLNCTA
+662 AFLNCPA
-669 LQGVVLP
+669 LQEVVLP
-676 NDVQVIGV
+676 NDVQVIGE

-697 LLQVTRIEQ
+697 LSQVTRIEQ
-706 GAFRGCASL
+706 RAFRGCTSL

-733 CASLQALE
+733 CVSLQTLK

-765 AVGNI
+765 AAGNI
-770 VHIEEDDRDIEHY
+770 VHIEDGDDIEHY
-783 AVFHNRTP
+783 GVFDNRTS

-805 LMLNAD
+805 LVLNAD

-817 AALPKATANGE
+817 VALPKATANGE
-828 WTIGA
+828 WTI
-833 NAHFM
+833 FM

-843 AFQQ
+843 TFQQ

>member
-1 MKVTKHL
+1 MMKNNLFLLALATLLLVSCNKDKGNHL
-8 FIAFVLA
+8 E
-15 ALTLTACHNDDEKP
+15 DDD
-29 GFNTLPEGAV
+29 NV
-39 HITADIEGVQ
+39 VQITASIDGTADGGTVSAG
-49 TRAPQ
+49 RATV
-54 LDADGEGSFEPTDE
+54 DNDGEGTFDPGDT
-68 WGMYTF
+68 WGLYAYT
-74 TGDATSPAYSNKNI
+74 TEGDYMNANTE
-88 TYKADNSNPLYWK
+88 YKYEETILYWK

-112 AYYPRITE
+112 AHYPRITE
-120 TIVDPAA
+120 EIADPAA
-127 YMYMPQILN
+127 YIYKPWN
-136 NADDL
+136 HTDDL

-165 VVKLIAGEG
+165 VVNLIAGDGMEG
-174 MIGADL
+174 VDL
-180 SSALINSATKD
+180 SSALINSAARD
-191 NAPTMFSGVEV
+191 GMPTMLLGVEV
-202 NLLTGAVNYSSATGA
+202 NLLTGAVSYNSTTDGINL
-217 VAFSNEGSG
+217 SNGFNG
-226 YADWKVAPQDLTAGA
+226 NADWIVAPQDLTAGE
-241 EWLRIKVGDDTWYY
+241 EWLKITVSKDGNEDVWYY
-255 NVPADLNTAEPGN
+255 HVPADLNTAEPGN

-303 GWGDGGTITDE
+303 GWGDGGTVTDE
-314 VAIGGATSGVT
+314 VAIGGAASGVT

-345 LITLG
+345 LVTLG

-355 PAGGDLFNTPSMTD
+355 PAGGDYNTPSMTD

-384 EQGSYYF
+384 EQGSCYF
-391 LGNANPTDDAVYI
+391 LGNVNPTANAVYI
-404 ELANINLV
+404 EFANINLV
-412 QQDMYMG
+412 QQDVYMG

-425 NGKITLSGNVTLNGG
+425 NGKITLSGNVTLNGD
-440 GMIMVYGKESVLEL
+440 GMIMAVGKEAALEL
-454 GDGCELSYATG
+454 GDGCELSYETG

-524 VTPIAQGIGGYQLT
+524 VIPIAQGTGGYQLT

-572 SENGQIK
+572 SKDSQIK

-591 NIDMTGMIAEEAKA
+591 NINMTGMTAEEAKA

-655 PATLPER
+655 PVTLPER
-662 AFLNCTA
+662 AFLNCPA
-669 LQGVVLP
+669 LQEVVLP
-676 NDVQVIGV
+676 NDVQVIGE

-697 LLQVTRIEQ
+697 LSQVTRIEQ
-706 GAFRGCASL
+706 RAFRGCTSL

-722 VAAIGLEAFFG
+722 VAAIDLEAFFG
-733 CASLQALE
+733 CASLQTLE
-741 LPKCTKF
+741 LPKCTKL

-765 AVGNI
+765 AAGNI
-770 VHIEEDDRDIEHY
+770 VHIEDGDDIEHY
-783 AVFHNRTP
+783 GVFDNRTS

-805 LMLNAD
+805 LVLNAD

-817 AALPKATANGE
+817 VALPKATANGE
-828 WTIGA
+828 WTI
-833 NAHFM
+833 FM

-843 AFQQ
+843 TFQQ